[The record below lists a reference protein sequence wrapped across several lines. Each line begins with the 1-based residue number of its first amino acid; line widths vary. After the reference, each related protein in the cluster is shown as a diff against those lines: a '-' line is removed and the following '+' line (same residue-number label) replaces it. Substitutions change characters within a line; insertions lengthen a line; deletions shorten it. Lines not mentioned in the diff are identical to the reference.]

1 MRRPPLW
8 WRFSVIFLG
17 ILILIW
23 LPVEDRST
31 IGVLIFSILIC
42 ASGALA
48 ARDARPGSRQGQGE
62 QDASPRPR
70 KSQFTV
76 LSTSLIAGLGVT
88 AVALLLMAIKTGLHG
103 HGTPDYTPEQ
113 MVRVL
118 SLTPLWVVVGLVI
131 GLITFFWQK

>member
-1 MRRPPLW
+1 M
-8 WRFSVIFLG
+8 
-17 ILILIW
+17 
-23 LPVEDRST
+23 
-31 IGVLIFSILIC
+31 
-42 ASGALA
+42 
-48 ARDARPGSRQGQGE
+48 
-62 QDASPRPR
+62 
-70 KSQFTV
+70 
-76 LSTSLIAGLGVT
+76 T